1 MADFSN
7 KVIYQIY
14 PKSFKDSN
22 GDGIGDL
29 RGVAEKLD
37 YLKDLGV
44 DYLWLTPFFVSPQ
57 RDNGY
62 DVADYRNIDP
72 MFGTM
77 EDLDNLIAEGEK
89 RNIGLMFD
97 MVFNHTST
105 SHEWFRRALAGE
117 KKYQDYYIFKEGAPD
132 QPPTNW
138 QSKFGGFAWQYVS
151 SLGEW
156 HLDVSDVTQAD
167 LNWKNPEVREELKEV
182 IRFWKAKGVKGFRFD
197 VVNLISKPE
206 IWEDD
211 FEGDGRKFYTD
222 GPYVHEYLKEL
233 VRDTGIE
240 DYVTVGEMSSTTLEH
255 CIRYSGAEEKELS
268 MCFNF
273 HHLKVD
279 YKDGNKWELME
290 PDYMEL
296 KVIFEKWQMGMQRGN
311 AWNALFWCNHD
322 QPRIVSRFGNEGEY
336 WKESAKM
343 LAGMIHLMRGT
354 PYIYQGEEIG
364 MTNPHYTSIEQYADV
379 ESRNYYEILLNEGKT
394 KEEALE
400 ILAARSRDNS
410 RTPMQWTDERYC
422 GFSDTKPWIPVSD
435 NFEKINVK
443 KQKQDRDS
451 ILEFYKKLIMLRKE
465 KEVIAR
471 GNIEFME
478 VENAGVL
485 AYTRCLDK
493 QKLLV
498 CCNFRDVE
506 SQMEFTQEWKS
517 GRKIL
522 GNYEENHKNNYKVL
536 TLRPYEIIVLEKGE
550 E

>member
-138 QSKFGGFAWQYVS
+138 QSKFGGSAWEYVS
-151 SLGEW
+151 SLGKW
-156 HLDVSDVTQAD
+156 YLHLFDVTQAD

-443 KQKQDRDS
+443 KQKQDKRFHFR
-451 ILEFYKKLIMLRKE
+451 IL
-465 KEVIAR
+465 
-471 GNIEFME
+471 
-478 VENAGVL
+478 
-485 AYTRCLDK
+485 
-493 QKLLV
+493 
-498 CCNFRDVE
+498 
-506 SQMEFTQEWKS
+506 
-517 GRKIL
+517 
-522 GNYEENHKNNYKVL
+522 
-536 TLRPYEIIVLEKGE
+536 
-550 E
+550 